1 MKMPSR
7 NRARSIEELREFGI
21 EAPAQTSGLAPG
33 RATAPAGSARA
44 HAGGRAR
51 WQPHREGTQGPWRL
65 SWRLWRAGWRRE
77 GLPEFGPE
85 RENVLA
91 AIDWSRQLLQKLFNL
106 SESIL
111 IGNYAQT
118 RRLQPEEKG
127 KEE

>member
-1 MKMPSR
+1 
-7 NRARSIEELREFGI
+7 
-21 EAPAQTSGLAPG
+21 
-33 RATAPAGSARA
+33 
-44 HAGGRAR
+44 
-51 WQPHREGTQGPWRL
+51 
-65 SWRLWRAGWRRE
+65 
-77 GLPEFGPE
+77 LPEFGPE